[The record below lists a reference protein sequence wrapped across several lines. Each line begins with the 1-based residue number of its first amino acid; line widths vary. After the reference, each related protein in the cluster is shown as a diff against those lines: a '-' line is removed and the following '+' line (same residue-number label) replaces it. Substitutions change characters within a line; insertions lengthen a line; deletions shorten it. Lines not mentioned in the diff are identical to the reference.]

1 MAKIEIIAIFC
12 LCININVSYL
22 NGLMTP
28 LVPSENYKHSIDAL
42 TPSLPGQF
50 VIYYKLIEPNVIQFE
65 SHVKTTGWVG
75 IGISPDSMMDGSDMA
90 IGWVK
95 GSSTFLMVNIFNE
108 LCFLLIHVLSI
119 STSN

>member
-1 MAKIEIIAIFC
+1 MAKNEMYAAFF
-12 LCININVSYL
+12 LCININLSYL

-28 LVPSENYKHSIDAL
+28 LVPSENYSHSIDAL
-42 TPSLPGQF
+42 ALFLPDQY

-75 IGISPDSMMDGSDMA
+75 IGVSPNGMMGGSDMA

-95 GSSTFLMVNIFNE
+95 GSSTFLKVK
-108 LCFLLIHVLSI
+108 
-119 STSN
+119 